1 MAPGLSAAL
10 RRSCAA
16 GRDAY
21 HERSS
26 HQWPF
31 CAGKAASRDKCLGIL
46 LFIPQT
52 MNQAKRWFHGDVL
65 GGRQKEL
72 VQPAKKVKSEVSE
85 NNKMFDMPRASVREE
100 QKEQCE
106 CLPTVKLSL
115 ENLSLLLSASK
126 AGLIMNR

>member
-1 MAPGLSAAL
+1 MNLILRPKILSKMAPGLSAAL

-16 GRDAY
+16 ERDAY
-21 HERSS
+21 HEPSS

-72 VQPAKKVKSEVSE
+72 VQPAKNEIGSKREQQNV
-85 NNKMFDMPRASVREE
+85 RYAS
-100 QKEQCE
+100 
-106 CLPTVKLSL
+106 SF
-115 ENLSLLLSASK
+115 SS
-126 AGLIMNR
+126 